1 MLQLFKNG
9 MVLMSLTV
17 ALSLFV
23 FVNCRDRSPSE
34 GTQAFNLSD
43 PEKRIHIIIR
53 VQDVFYFNA
62 DFEKHLQIIAGDEFK
77 TLDLV
82 SMSRLIDNFIEDKM
96 LLAAAKNSNLS
107 VSWQEQKQVLA
118 KVSNN
123 SFPEKDSSLDEM
135 ETQSLMERF
144 LIEKYIYEIVKD
156 IEVEQDEIRNYY
168 DLNKRKFL
176 RPERVS
182 VSQILLDTEEKA
194 VEVFDGVSD
203 SSKEVFQKTAK
214 EVSLGVE
221 AANGGHMGIFE
232 MSQLPVEM
240 ERVIFSLK
248 EGEISQVVESAYG
261 FHIFRLDKKLESEL
275 EVLEKVSTDIRMKIL
290 DQKIKQFVSLHL
302 LELKDKMDWE
312 FYPKNLSFPYQR
324 NLNE

>member
-9 MVLMSLTV
+9 MVLMSLSA
-17 ALSLFV
+17 ALSLFSH
-23 FVNCRDRSPSE
+23 CGDRSLSE
-34 GTQAFNLSD
+34 ESQAFNLSD
-43 PEKRIHIIIR
+43 PDKRIHIILR

-62 DFEKHLQIIAGDEFK
+62 DFEKHLQTIVGDEFK

-82 SMSRLIDNFIEDKM
+82 SLSRLIDNFVEDKM
-96 LLAAAKNSNLS
+96 LLTAAGNSHLS
-107 VSWQEQKQVLA
+107 VSWQEQKQYLA
-118 KVSNN
+118 KVFRN
-123 SFPEKDSSLDEM
+123 SLPEEDIPLDEM
-135 ETQSLMERF
+135 ETQSLLERF
-144 LIEKYIYEIVKD
+144 LIEKYIYEMVKD
-156 IEVEQDEIRNYY
+156 IEVEQDEIRDYY

-182 VSQILLDTEEKA
+182 VSQILLGSEEKA
-194 VEVFDGVSD
+194 VEIFDRVSD
-203 SSKEVFQKTAK
+203 SPKDVFQKIAK

-221 AANGGHMGIFE
+221 AANGGHLGIFE
-232 MSQLPVEM
+232 MSQLPAEM

-248 EGEISQVVESAYG
+248 EGETSQVVESAYG
-261 FHIFRLDKKLESEL
+261 FHIFRLDEKLEPEL

-302 LELKDKMDWE
+302 LELKDTMDWD

-324 NLNE
+324 NSNE